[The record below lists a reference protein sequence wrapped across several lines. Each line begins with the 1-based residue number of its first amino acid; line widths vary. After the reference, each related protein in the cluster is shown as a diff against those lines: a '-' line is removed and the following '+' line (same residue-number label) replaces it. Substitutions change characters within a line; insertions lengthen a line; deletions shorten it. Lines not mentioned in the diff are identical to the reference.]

1 MRLAHLADLH
11 VGYRQFDRSDAR
23 GMNQREADVEDAIA
37 RAVTDVI
44 DQAPD
49 VVVFAGDIFHSVRPP
64 NGAVLFLLSQLIRLR
79 VALPQAVLVMIAGD
93 HDTAKALEAGCILPL
108 FEQFGVAVAVREVR
122 RVPVPGGLVTAVPNA
137 CIREGMPPP
146 DPAAGLNVLV
156 THGDVPGFGA
166 PAPNVKI
173 DVDMVSTAGW
183 HYVALGHY
191 HACSRLAERM
201 WYAGSLEWVATNPWE
216 EQIRERMNDIPSKG
230 WLLVDVASG
239 ATTFRPIPGRRLVQV
254 LPIDATGMTA
264 AEFDARL
271 AGYVGEAQIDGAIA
285 RCVVTNVSRDLK
297 HQINHKQ
304 VREWKARALNFNL
317 DLRKPEA
324 EQSTHASR
332 ARLHKPLDEQLAEFL
347 GARTLDPAID
357 RAAFVERGLAAFQD
371 VGLDPKRDPYTNE
384 LVPGL

>member
-11 VGYRQFDRSDAR
+11 LGFRQFERTDRH
-23 GMNQREADVEDAIA
+23 GMNQREADVQ
-37 RAVTDVI
+37 DVI
-44 DQAPD
+44 TRAISDVITQAPD
-49 VVVFAGDIFHSVRPP
+49 VVVMAGDIFHAIRPP
-64 NGAVLFLLSQLIRLR
+64 NGALLFLVSQVRRLR
-79 VALPQAVLVMIAGD
+79 AELPAAVLVMIAGD
-93 HDTAKALEAGCILPL
+93 HDTPKAVEAECILPL
-108 FEQFGVAVAVREVR
+108 FEQFGVVVAVREVR
-122 RVPVPGGLVTAVPNA
+122 RVPLPGGIVTAVPNA
-137 CIREGMPPP
+137 CIRAGMPQP

-173 DVDMVSTAGW
+173 DVDQVATAGW

-191 HACSRLAERM
+191 HACSRLAARM
-201 WYAGSLEWVATNPWE
+201 WYAGSLEWVASNPWE
-216 EQIRERMNDIPSKG
+216 EQVRERMNDIPSKG

-239 ATTFRPIPGRRLVQV
+239 TATFRPIPGRRLVQV
-254 LPIDATGMTA
+254 LPIDASGMSV

-271 AGYVGEAQIDGAIA
+271 AEYVGEAQIDGAIA
-285 RCVVTNVSRDLK
+285 RCVVTNVSKDLK

-304 VREWKARALNFNL
+304 VREWKARALNFHL

-324 EQSTHASR
+324 EQSTPERR
-332 ARLHKPLDEQLAEFL
+332 ARVHQRLEDYLTEFL
-347 GARTLDPAID
+347 GARQLDPAID
-357 RAAFVERGLAAFQD
+357 RAAFVERGLAVFQE